1 MEAKGHSAELSYP
14 NIFFTIDSF
23 DEVSI
28 MYLFIVA
35 LFQHESIT
43 AIQKLPFEI
52 TEDVNGKEN
61 VCYYSMQSKIHSIKT
76 LNSLLLRSVMQSL
89 S

>member
-43 AIQKLPFEI
+43 LPFEI